1 MKVIALCSLVL
12 LGFVAVAQADS
23 KSAPKRVEISVT
35 KKGFEPERLQVQA
48 AQPVTLVITRRTDST
63 CAKRVVVQLGDGKKI
78 EKDLPLDKAVEVPAT
93 FAKKGQ
99 LRYACGMDMIS
110 GVIVVE

>member
-1 MKVIALCSLVL
+1 M
-12 LGFVAVAQADS
+12 
-23 KSAPKRVEISVT
+23 PTR
-35 KKGFEPERLQVQA
+35 RLYLRARPRAIVPRPGGLTSDA
-48 AQPVTLVITRRTDST
+48 AQLDTLVITRKTDST

-93 FAKKGQ
+93 FAKKGE